1 MPRAS
6 SSRRSSRPKA
16 RSRARSSAPKAN
28 GSRRSSRPRAR
39 PRRSTPSS
47 RRSTKASRTRSSS
60 PISTFRRCPRS
71 LTERRTRS
79 GSSRASS
86 RRRSATSAGHW
97 EGAPRTTKADG
108 FGREPRTL
116 LHSTPVTE
124 GSKVQEERRRQILH
138 AAVRAFARKGYH
150 ACRVSDIAK
159 EAGVAY
165 GLVYHYYRSKETLLE
180 AIFKGTW
187 GAMLG
192 TIRSVE
198 QLDEPAREQ
207 VRKVTEIVLRTWKR
221 DPELVRVLVREVT
234 RSSQVQQETEEIELA
249 YEALQRIVE
258 QGQQTGEFRG
268 DLDARLTATIWY
280 GALEE
285 ILTGW
290 AFGQLPDREDD
301 VTRAERAVV
310 EIVAGGLAADRAA
323 TPA

>member
-1 MPRAS
+1 M
-6 SSRRSSRPKA
+6 
-16 RSRARSSAPKAN
+16 
-28 GSRRSSRPRAR
+28 
-39 PRRSTPSS
+39 T
-47 RRSTKASRTRSSS
+47 
-60 PISTFRRCPRS
+60 
-71 LTERRTRS
+71 
-79 GSSRASS
+79 
-86 RRRSATSAGHW
+86 
-97 EGAPRTTKADG
+97 D
-108 FGREPRTL
+108 
-116 LHSTPVTE
+116 
-124 GSKVQEERRRQILH
+124 GSKVQEERRRQILQ

-165 GLVYHYYRSKETLLE
+165 GLDYRSKETLLE
-180 AIFKGTW
+180 AIFKETW
-187 GAMLG
+187 GSMLA

-234 RSSQVQQETEEIELA
+234 RSSQVQEETDEINLA
-249 YEALQRIVE
+249 YQALQRIVE
-258 QGQQTGEFRG
+258 QGQQTGEFRS

-301 VTRAERAVV
+301 VTRAEHAVV
-310 EIVAGGLAADRAA
+310 EIVAGGLAQDRAA
-323 TPA
+323 APA